1 MIKKNHNPMQA
12 EFTANPSKYPQKNF
26 RPKNCRWC
34 GSTFNPV
41 GPSHMYCS
49 DECRKE
55 VNSNK
60 HYQRTYGVGVAWV
73 KERLDEQG
81 WKCAI
86 CKTSGF
92 KMREDHVSGM
102 NLDHCHKTGK
112 ARALLCHN
120 CNRGLGLMQDD
131 PEILREAAN
140 YVERHRDV

>member
-1 MIKKNHNPMQA
+1 MIRKNHNPMQ
-12 EFTANPSKYPQKNF
+12 EDFTANPSKYPQGNF
-26 RPKNCRWC
+26 KPKDCRWC

-49 DECRKE
+49 NECRKE
-55 VNSNK
+55 VYSDK
-60 HYQRTYGVGVAWV
+60 HYRRTYGVGVSWV
-73 KERLDEQG
+73 KEQLEVQN

-86 CKTSGF
+86 CRTEGF

-112 ARALLCHN
+112 VRALLCHN

-131 PEILREAAN
+131 PDILR
-140 YVERHRDV
+140 VFGS